1 MFESMKMF
9 LKGKIEASS
18 EVTRIQN
25 KLHTFLTHNPDVDHY
40 LSDTSKQRN
49 TKSVWAG
56 LLVGILL
63 TFMVGCVL
71 FLIIIY
77 YWHALG
83 YLHIPGSFDL
93 A

>member
-9 LKGKIEASS
+9 LKNKIDVGN
-18 EVTRIQN
+18 EVTRIRT

-40 LSDTSKQRN
+40 LCDATKQRN
-49 TKSVWAG
+49 TRCVWLG
-56 LLVGILL
+56 LLFGILL
-63 TFMVGCVL
+63 TFMVFCVL

-83 YLHIPGSFDL
+83 WLHIPGSFDL